1 MKADRIDLGLT
12 GYDELFISREER
24 LDAKKPK
31 VDELPLDELKPFKDH
46 PFKVMEDEEMER
58 LKESIRE
65 SGVLIPALARPTE
78 SGYEL
83 ISGHRRLAACRAL
96 GMSTMPVIVRNLTD
110 EEAII
115 TMVDKTVMNR
125 EQFIRTMI
133 EGKTIME
140 APPAPLFQTVRMMKN
155 VHFNLDRISKNVF
168 LSEPLDEELLRQT
181 LSDLKVCL
189 KEITERCLPP
199 EEREVKNHESR
210 PHKSGPDRV
219 R

>member
-1 MKADRIDLGLT
+1 MKWNEYNAAVSTSTESVRTDSLVRRNPET
-12 GYDELFISREER
+12 PAAEN
-24 LDAKKPK
+24 KKPNRTRNNK
-31 VDELPLDELKPFKDH
+31 ITVYLNDAE
-46 PFKVMEDEEMER
+46 
-58 LKESIRE
+58 
-65 SGVLIPALARPTE
+65 LAR
-78 SGYEL
+78 L
-83 ISGHRRLAACRAL
+83 NA
-96 GMSTMPVIVRNLTD
+96 
-110 EEAII
+110 
-115 TMVDKTVMNR
+115 MVDKTVMNR

-133 EGKTIME
+133 ERKTIME

-199 EEREVKNHESR
+199 EEREVTSYESR
-210 PHKSGPDRV
+210 SHRPGPDRV